1 MPKISPQ
8 KSGIMYLSLT
18 LPDIEISI
26 FTLGRMLKFQELTC
40 RIRVFNLWLAC
51 EYSRLPSLLA
61 AKAVS
66 RERRLRFNDGNSIL
80 MTLNQSRICSGALI
94 AQLSNYI
101 LAAIVYE

>member
-66 RERRLRFNDGNSIL
+66 RERRLRFNDVRKFHTDDAESVQNLFRS
-80 MTLNQSRICSGALI
+80 SDCST
-94 AQLSNYI
+94 
-101 LAAIVYE
+101 

>member
-51 EYSRLPSLLA
+51 EYSRLPSLPSLLA

-66 RERRLRFNDGNSIL
+66 RERRLRFNNVRKFHTDDVESVQNLFRS
-80 MTLNQSRICSGALI
+80 SDCST
-94 AQLSNYI
+94 
-101 LAAIVYE
+101 